1 MGSPQESTE
10 RIAVAAALAHLA
22 TSKDSSTSDPVK
34 YRVKVTK
41 EPHVDPGVAV
51 HGGERNE
58 QSDPGVGP
66 VPDFKG
72 KGRARDDCVESM
84 DSQKVMSLYRLT
96 LGS

>member
-1 MGSPQESTE
+1 MGSSQRSSE

-22 TSKDSSTSDPVK
+22 TSKDNSTSEPVK
-34 YRVKVTK
+34 YRVRVTK

-51 HGGERNE
+51 HGGERKGE
-58 QSDPGVGP
+58 SDAGVGP

-72 KGRARDDCVESM
+72 KGRARDDCVKSM

-96 LGS
+96 LGG